1 MPGVL
6 EYYSI
11 TPAFLPDQGGY
22 LLELGLEKRDR
33 SNQKKIRGT
42 TILSVRKDGQG
53 VMAADGQVTLENTI
67 MKKKAKKLRFMYNDQ
82 VLVGFAGATADAF
95 SLFERLE
102 AKLEKFNGN
111 LPRAAVELAKDWR
124 TDKILRRLEALLIAM
139 DKEHTLILSG
149 NGDVIEPDEEVA
161 AIGSGG
167 PYALAAAKALL
178 AHTDLD
184 PESMALES
192 MKIAASICLYTN
204 EEFEIK
210 TLTTP
215 KKSM

>member
-11 TPAFLPDQGGY
+11 TPAFLPYQGGY
-22 LLELGLEKRDR
+22 LLELGLEKRDG

-42 TILSVRKDGQG
+42 TILSVRKEGQG

-102 AKLEKFNGN
+102 AKLEKYNGN
-111 LPRAAVELAKDWR
+111 LSRAAVELAKDWR
-124 TDKILRRLEALLIAM
+124 TDKILRRLEALLLAM

-149 NGDVIEPDEEVA
+149 NGDVIEPDEELA

-167 PYALAAAKALL
+167 PYALAAARALM
-178 AHTDLD
+178 AHSNLNAK
-184 PESMALES
+184 SIAIES
-192 MKIAASICLYTN
+192 MKIAASICIYTN
-204 EEFEIK
+204 EEFEVKI
-210 TLTTP
+210 LPNP
-215 KKSM
+215 KA

>member
-1 MPGVL
+1 
-6 EYYSI
+6 
-11 TPAFLPDQGGY
+11 
-22 LLELGLEKRDR
+22 LELGLEKRDG

-42 TILSVRKDGQG
+42 TILSIRKEGQG

-95 SLFERLE
+95 ALFERLE
-102 AKLEKFNGN
+102 AKLEKYNGN
-111 LPRAAVELAKDWR
+111 LSRAAVELAKDWR
-124 TDKILRRLEALLIAM
+124 TDKILRRLEAMLLTM

-149 NGDVIEPDEEVA
+149 NGDVIEPDEEIA

-167 PYALAAAKALL
+167 PYALAAAKALM
-178 AHTDLD
+178 AHSDLNAK
-184 PESMALES
+184 SIAIES

-204 EEFEIK
+204 EEFEVK
-210 TLTTP
+210 LLPNP
-215 KKSM
+215 KA